1 MTTATAPA
9 PAVCVPAA
17 TGSARLRENL
27 AKRQI
32 PGLDALR
39 AFAVLMVM
47 AYHFGFTGIPGGYG
61 VVAFFVLSGFLITWL
76 LLKEQEATG
85 TVSLRKFYIRRSLRI
100 FPAF

>member
-9 PAVCVPAA
+9 PVVSIPAA
-17 TGSARLRENL
+17 QGTARLRENL

-39 AFAVLMVM
+39 AFAVLLVM
-47 AYHFGFTGIPGGYG
+47 AYHFGFSSIPGGYG

-76 LLKEQEATG
+76 LL
-85 TVSLRKFYIRRSLRI
+85 
-100 FPAF
+100 